1 MKTKL
6 CTVLTVGVLAL
17 AAPQASALEHAEVA
31 PKNAESSAVAA
42 LKMGKVGSF
51 GDCTGTLIDE
61 QWILSARHCLMSVR
75 NEGTQA
81 RIGGEIYDVDSWAV
95 SQTADIGL
103 LHVNRK
109 VEGVQPAPLA
119 SEIPQAGEE
128 GNFYGWSSSSTMARK
143 GQLPVARMK
152 VNEVLGGAPMA
163 PAAPMTPAA
172 PAEIIDDGS
181 GQLSIPA
188 GGMGDSI
195 AMTGGTILDVQ
206 SLSRAGAQGGDSGG
220 PFFVAG
226 KLAGVATANTAVG
239 DPNLP
244 SNGVA
249 VTTVAESL
257 EWINAVI
264 SGQEDPGP
272 TPEPPATVQ
281 TSSTNAAGFALV
293 ALVGLIVAAVGSRR
307 KTVRRK

>member
-6 CTVLTVGVLAL
+6 FTALAVGLLAF
-17 AAPQASALEHAEVA
+17 AAPQASALEHAGVA
-31 PKNAESSAVAA
+31 PKNSESSAVSA

-95 SQTADIGL
+95 SQAADLGL

-109 VEGVQPAPLA
+109 VEGVEPVPLA
-119 SEIPQAGEE
+119 SAIPEAGEE
-128 GNFYGWSSSSTMARK
+128 GNFYGWSNSSTMARK

-152 VNEVLGGAPMA
+152 VNEVLGGAP
-163 PAAPMTPAA
+163 AAPAA

-188 GGMGDSI
+188 GDMGDSI
-195 AMTGGTILDVQ
+195 AMTGGTILDVK

-244 SNGVA
+244 SQGVA

-257 EWINAVI
+257 EWIHAVI
-264 SGQEDPGP
+264 SGEQAPGP

-281 TSSTNAAGFALV
+281 TSSANAAGFALV
-293 ALVGLIVAAVGSRR
+293 ALVALTVAAVGSRR
-307 KTVRRK
+307 VKPMRRI

>member
-6 CTVLTVGVLAL
+6 FTALAVGLFAF

-31 PKNAESSAVAA
+31 PKNAESSPVAA

-81 RIGGEIYDVDSWAV
+81 RIGGAIYDVDSWAV
-95 SQTADIGL
+95 SETADIGL

-109 VEGVQPAPLA
+109 VEGVEPVPLA
-119 SEIPQAGEE
+119 SEVPQAGEE
-128 GNFYGWSSSSTMARK
+128 GNFYGWSNSSTMARK

-152 VNEVLGGAPMA
+152 VNEVLGGAP
-163 PAAPMTPAA
+163 AAPAA

-188 GGMGDSI
+188 GDMGDSI

-244 SNGVA
+244 SQGVA

-257 EWINAVI
+257 EWIHAVI
-264 SGQEDPGP
+264 SGKEAPGP

-281 TSSTNAAGFALV
+281 TSSANAKEFALV
-293 ALVGLIVAAVGSRR
+293 ALLGLTVAAVGSRR
-307 KTVRRK
+307 KFMRRNY